1 MPVHLDSPD
10 PRPPRR
16 KAARKLRRFVARDGR
31 DHLWAFLD
39 LLDGRPALRK
49 ILLIGVPALVI
60 AVGLGAWGYKHWARS
75 NAVRIARQWLDA
87 GRLDQAGIAIQN
99 AVAAEPGLPD
109 PWRLASELAW
119 RKGNRAASVG
129 FAKRAAALGGYRAG
143 DVLAW
148 AEASILSD
156 DAEQAREAEVYLDP
170 KAQASTRA
178 LRLAGE
184 IARRAGRFEEAR
196 GPFQAALEEDAKTG
210 APSSLAVDEV
220 PLGIVCLQTGSA
232 EDRSRGQTLLA
243 KWAPDPKW
251 GAEAL
256 RALLADAVSHGD
268 RGQTSRWAGE
278 LRVHPLCTL
287 ADIPVCL
294 KALAGSD
301 LARYQA
307 MLRPLEDNSRSVATQ
322 AAQLLGWLTQIGQGE
337 EAVRWGESLDPA
349 SARKPPIAPGIAEA
363 LRSTHRWADLQA
375 WVDGADWGRDLEFLG
390 RAYGMVAAR
399 ELGDGPRA
407 DSLWSA
413 VHADGGMSPAHALFA
428 GESLY
433 AWGYPKEAVALLW
446 LAADRP
452 DLAFQALG
460 SLARLYQVQR
470 DAVGQYRAFGR
481 LNAMRNDDRNIA
493 NNFAYFAA
501 LTDLGNQTQIER
513 IAEDNFI
520 HEPSDVFYRS
530 TYAFVLVWLGQ
541 STRAMTLMEPVS
553 RDWRRS
559 PVVAF
564 AYGAALAGVGRKPEA
579 RQVFDSL
586 GPRDLDPMEV
596 DWIRSALR

>member
-1 MPVHLDSPD
+1 
-10 PRPPRR
+10 
-16 KAARKLRRFVARDGR
+16 
-31 DHLWAFLD
+31 
-39 LLDGRPALRK
+39 
-49 ILLIGVPALVI
+49 
-60 AVGLGAWGYKHWARS
+60 
-75 NAVRIARQWLDA
+75 
-87 GRLDQAGIAIQN
+87 
-99 AVAAEPGLPD
+99 
-109 PWRLASELAW
+109 
-119 RKGNRAASVG
+119 
-129 FAKRAAALGGYRAG
+129 
-143 DVLAW
+143 
-148 AEASILSD
+148 
-156 DAEQAREAEVYLDP
+156 
-170 KAQASTRA
+170 
-178 LRLAGE
+178 
-184 IARRAGRFEEAR
+184 
-196 GPFQAALEEDAKTG
+196 
-210 APSSLAVDEV
+210 
-220 PLGIVCLQTGSA
+220 
-232 EDRSRGQTLLA
+232 
-243 KWAPDPKW
+243 
-251 GAEAL
+251 
-256 RALLADAVSHGD
+256 
-268 RGQTSRWAGE
+268 
-278 LRVHPLCTL
+278 
-287 ADIPVCL
+287 
-294 KALAGSD
+294 
-301 LARYQA
+301 
-307 MLRPLEDNSRSVATQ
+307 
-322 AAQLLGWLTQIGQGE
+322 
-337 EAVRWGESLDPA
+337 
-349 SARKPPIAPGIAEA
+349 
-363 LRSTHRWADLQA
+363 
-375 WVDGADWGRDLEFLG
+375 
-390 RAYGMVAAR
+390 
-399 ELGDGPRA
+399 
-407 DSLWSA
+407 
-413 VHADGGMSPAHALFA
+413 MSPAHALFA